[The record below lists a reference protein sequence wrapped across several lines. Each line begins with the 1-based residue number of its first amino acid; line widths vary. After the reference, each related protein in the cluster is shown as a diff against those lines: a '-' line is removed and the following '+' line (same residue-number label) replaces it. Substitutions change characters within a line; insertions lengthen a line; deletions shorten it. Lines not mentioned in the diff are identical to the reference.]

1 MRLRASSQKHGSV
14 GPLGHRLPEA
24 VAPDHGARP
33 FSGSDDGATIAYALV
48 FCIHL
53 DGGNMRTLR
62 AVVCLFLILL
72 GALWPVASS
81 AAPEGTLTIAMHF
94 TPVSR
99 WLDPAEGESTITPYF
114 ILYALHDA
122 LLKPMPGVGSG
133 SSLAQSWSMSEDML
147 AADFTLRPNATFH
160 NGDPVTAEDV
170 KFSFERYR
178 GGAAKILKDKVKEIQ
193 VLAADRIRFVFR
205 EPWPDFSA
213 FYGTFAASAGWVV
226 PRKYVERVGEEGFRK
241 APIGAGPYKFVSIN
255 PGIELVVEAFEG
267 YWSKSPSIKRIIF
280 RSLPDETSRSA
291 ALQSGEV
298 DLAMLLT
305 GTVALGIQKTPGLRL
320 AAPLL
325 GSFWLDFPDQ
335 WDPKSPWADRR
346 VRLAASLAVD
356 RQALNE
362 AETIGLSRPTGSIVP
377 RDFEFALPI
386 DAPAFDP
393 ARAKKL
399 LVEAGYPNGFDAGE
413 LTPFPPYNAMAEAIQ
428 GWFAAVG
435 IRTRLRTM
443 ERGAFMLAWREK
455 KLHGVVLTI
464 SGVSGNA
471 STRLEPFVTKNGAFS
486 FGSLPKIDD
495 LFDRQGREL
504 DRNKRAVLLN
514 ELQSLL
520 QEQVVQAP
528 IYQLGFPIGV
538 GPRVEDIMATAIPG
552 FYMSPYEDL
561 KLRRP

>member
-1 MRLRASSQKHGSV
+1 
-14 GPLGHRLPEA
+14 
-24 VAPDHGARP
+24 
-33 FSGSDDGATIAYALV
+33 
-48 FCIHL
+48 
-53 DGGNMRTLR
+53 MRTLR
-62 AVVCLFLILL
+62 AVVCLFLIQL
-72 GALWPVASS
+72 GVLWPIASS

-133 SSLAQSWSMSEDML
+133 PSLAQSWSMSEDML

-495 LFDRQGREL
+495 LFDRQAREL
-504 DRNKRAVLLN
+504 DRNKRAALLN